1 MSARRKTALEWMD
14 SLVRWTN
21 ASDMVKRDMSSEDS
35 ESRRNLPM
43 RWLPLIPM
51 GCGAGLVFAAIAL
64 PVPVMFYGIAGAM
77 SGGMPF
83 IHINGPLGKSS
94 VDDDEREAALRKDAF
109 LFCFAILA
117 IANILGQPLLMVM
130 AALDHWTIARTMGLA
145 VAVVIGNLAWFTSLP
160 TLYASWK
167 LPRLSD
173 E

>member
-1 MSARRKTALEWMD
+1 MSARRKTALAWMD

-21 ASDMVKRDMSSEDS
+21 ASDMVKRDMSSEGG
-35 ESRRNLPM
+35 ELQRHLPM

-51 GCGAGLVFAAIAL
+51 GCGTGLIFAAIAL
-64 PVPVMFYGIAGAM
+64 PVPVVFYGIAGAM
-77 SGGMPF
+77 SGVMSY

-117 IANILGQPLLMVM
+117 IANILGQPMLMVT
-130 AALDHWTIARTMGLA
+130 AALHQWTIARTIGLA
-145 VAVVIGNLAWFTSLP
+145 FAIVIGNLAWFTSLP